1 MGRAD
6 HSGPAASNRPAKILG
21 EDETEPPVILLD
33 THVLVMLAVKPEAL
47 SKAAARA
54 IMRAMTRGG
63 VAIASI
69 TLWEIA
75 LLIDEGRI
83 TVCGSSETFLK
94 QILERPGLIVLDLTP
109 EIAALAF
116 QFPPEFPRDPAD
128 RIIAATARVQGLAL
142 VTKDRRLQES
152 ALLRTIW

>member
-1 MGRAD
+1 
-6 HSGPAASNRPAKILG
+6 
-21 EDETEPPVILLD
+21 VILLD
-33 THVLVMLAVKPEAL
+33 THVLVMLALKPEGL

-54 IMRAMTRGG
+54 VTRAMAGDG

-75 LLIDEGRI
+75 LLIEEGRI
-83 TVCGSSETFLK
+83 MVHGSAETFLK
-94 QILERPGLIVLDLTP
+94 QILQRPRLFVLDLAP

-116 QFPPEFPRDPAD
+116 QFPPEFPKDPAD
-128 RIIAATARVQGLAL
+128 RIIAATARAHGLPL
-142 VTKDRRLQES
+142 ITKDRRLQES